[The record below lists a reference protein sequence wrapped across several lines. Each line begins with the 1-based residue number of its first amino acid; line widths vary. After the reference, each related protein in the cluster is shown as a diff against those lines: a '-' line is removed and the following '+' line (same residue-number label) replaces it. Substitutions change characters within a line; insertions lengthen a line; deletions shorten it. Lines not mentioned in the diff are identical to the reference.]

1 MPRESSQ
8 AAKVTLHDFI
18 IRYRE
23 DLIERT
29 RAKVACRLSPRRTGH
44 ELPHVV
50 PLFLTQLTKFLEAE
64 AVLSATNGEEIS
76 VSATQHGAELLHEG
90 FSIAQVVHGYLD
102 LCQTVTELA
111 LELRLPIATE
121 DFHTLNRCLDNA
133 IASAVTEFA
142 RQHGADASGA
152 EARRQGFLAHE
163 LRNHLQTALLAFQ
176 VVKSGQVGL
185 TGSTIGVLER
195 SLRGLRDLIDRSVSE
210 TRLGGGPRHRERIRV
225 ADLIEE
231 TEVQAS
237 LDATGRGLE
246 FGVTPVDGQL
256 LIDVDRQ
263 LFGAAISNLLQ
274 NAFKFTHPHGHVW
287 LRTDRQAGHVSIRIE
302 DECGGLPSG
311 ATEALFQPFEQ
322 RGADRSGL
330 GLGLAITRQAIEAD
344 GGTVSVRDL
353 PGRGCVFTIDM
364 PLAVGSL
371 PDVGRHSSS
380 AIDC

>member
-1 MPRESSQ
+1 
-8 AAKVTLHDFI
+8 VTLHDFI

-29 RAKVACRLSPRRTGH
+29 RAKVACRSTPRPTSH
-44 ELPHVV
+44 ELAHGV
-50 PLFLTQLTKFLEAE
+50 PLFLTQLTKTLEAE
-64 AVLSATNGEEIS
+64 AALSASNGDEMG

-90 FSIAQVVHGYLD
+90 FSIAQVVHDYGD
-102 LCQTVTELA
+102 LCQAVTELA

-133 IASAVTEFA
+133 IASAVTEYA
-142 RQHGADASGA
+142 RQHDVDASGA
-152 EARRQGFLAHE
+152 EARRQGFFAHE

-176 VVKSGQVGL
+176 VVKSGRVGV

-195 SLRGLRDLIDRSVSE
+195 SLCGLRDLIDRSVSE
-210 TRLGGGPRHRERIRV
+210 VRLSGGPHHRERVRV
-225 ADLIEE
+225 ADLIQE
-231 TEVQAS
+231 TEIQAS
-237 LDATGRGLE
+237 MDATGRGLQL
-246 FGVTPVDGQL
+246 GVAPVDGQL

-263 LFGAAISNLLQ
+263 LFAAAISNLLQ

-287 LRTDRQAGHVSIRIE
+287 LGTDRHADHVSINIE

-322 RGADRSGL
+322 RGTDRSGL

-353 PGRGCVFTIDM
+353 PGRGCVFTIDI

-371 PDVGRHSSS
+371 SDVHAEYSQ
-380 AIDC
+380 AP